1 MVSIQLMITTFKIT
15 NQKAIKLAQCFIV
28 PSIMVIYGQNGVGK
42 STLLHALRHK
52 TRESFA
58 GREKVI
64 YSSPSDKIG
73 SYETIASVLGRL
85 ENARRNI
92 IAAPPVLDNKN
103 RSIDEQNSISYVY
116 DPLNKLLSALL
127 PHLKFE
133 GFDVADPD
141 SPKCTF
147 YRAHGQNDSSTWT
160 AVDTDKLSQEEIDVI
175 SLFFP
180 LLEHQIQR
188 RLVPRVEVRSVTDN
202 DDIVV
207 LMDIPNLLVSLLA
220 DLLEYIRSIIREE
233 NEESIQF
240 IIVTSSS
247 ALIDKAK
254 PEELF
259 MLMPSQELAEGSNQL
274 VKVSDGNLCLM
285 PV

>member
-1 MVSIQLMITTFKIT
+1 MITTFKIT

-28 PSIMVIYGQNGVGK
+28 PGIMVIYGQNGVGK

-52 TRESFA
+52 TPESFA

-64 YSSPSDKIG
+64 YNSPYDKIG
-73 SYETIASVLGRL
+73 SYETIVSVLGRL

-92 IAAPPVLDNKN
+92 IAAPSVLDNKN

-133 GFDVADPD
+133 GFDVADPA

-147 YRAHGQNDSSTWT
+147 NRAHGQNDPSSTWT
-160 AVDTDKLSQEEIDVI
+160 AVDTDKLSQAEIDVI

-188 RLVPRVEVRSVTDN
+188 RLVPRLEVRSVTDH

-207 LMDIPNLLVSLLA
+207 LMDIPNLLVPLQA

-259 MLMPSQELAEGSNQL
+259 MLMPSQQLAEGSNQL